1 MPIAFTRMKQFESQG
16 KQLRGIADGA
26 AAGTVMNTGVRYL
39 MRTTGSVMKPP
50 PEDQTIIIP
59 IHVVKR
65 EPPEDDD
72 DFPKFD
78 IQTQ

>member
-16 KQLRGIADGA
+16 KQLHGVADGA
-26 AAGTVMNTGVRYL
+26 AAGTVMTSGVRYL

-50 PEDQTIIIP
+50 PEDQTIIVP
-59 IHVVKR
+59 IHVKS
-65 EPPEDDD
+65 ESPADEE
-72 DFPKFD
+72 DFPKFN